1 MTGFTRGFRHALAL
15 GLVLSSAAAC
25 ESRFPLTE
33 WPIEDQTV
41 EHEIGNS
48 GGEFQQYTGSPYFHE
63 GIDILDEDAPGGP
76 WVISVREGT
85 VTLTRPGPGSLY
97 NGVVVTAADGDR
109 YVYWHLD
116 DNSIQTAV
124 EDADANGTVLPEG
137 TQIAQLV
144 TWTACDYH
152 HLHYEVA
159 DAAGSREPIL
169 TIVPREDTTS
179 PILIAVSFVENAT
192 NNVMPNDTLGL
203 PIVTGQVDIIAH
215 AYDTQFGAART
226 GVLELNWF
234 VEDSTGATVVPT
246 TTMDFRDIPP
256 DTAAVDAFR
265 NSAPFDSSSDYCG
278 TENSYY
284 VLTNVD
290 ADGAIVADATGLW
303 GTTTLANGT
312 YFVHVTAEDQW
323 GNDFT
328 MIRQVTVDN

>member
-1 MTGFTRGFRHALAL
+1 MTGFKRGFRHALAL

-76 WVISVREGT
+76 WVISIREGT

-144 TWTACDYH
+144 TWTACNYH

-169 TIVPREDTTS
+169 TIAPREDTTS
-179 PILIAVSFVENAT
+179 PILIAVSFVANAT
-192 NNVMPNDTLGL
+192 NTAMPNDAIGL
-203 PIVTGQVDIIAH
+203 PIVSGQVDIIAH
-215 AYDTQFGAART
+215 AYDTQFGTART

-265 NSAPFDSSSDYCG
+265 NSAPFDSNSDYCG

-303 GTTTLANGT
+303 DTTTLANGT
-312 YFVHVTAEDQW
+312 YFVQVTAEDQW

-328 MIRQVTVDN
+328 MIRQVTIDN